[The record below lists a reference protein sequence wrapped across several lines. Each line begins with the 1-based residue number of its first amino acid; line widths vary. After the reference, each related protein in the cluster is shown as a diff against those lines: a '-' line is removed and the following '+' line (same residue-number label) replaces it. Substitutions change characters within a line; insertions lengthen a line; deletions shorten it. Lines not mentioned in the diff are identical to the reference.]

1 VPVEEWWRK
10 ARQRLVDKQ
19 LDPLLIEMYRS
30 SMKLS
35 IGFTREY
42 KDFWGLPNDF
52 TF

>member
-1 VPVEEWWRK
+1 MEEWWRK

-19 LDPLLIEMYRS
+19 LDPLLIEMYHS

-35 IGFTREY
+35 EGFTREY